1 MNEKNES
8 TMTLEEQD
16 YYKNSV
22 AQATGIYST
31 ALFSPSSIIK
41 DTELGS
47 GTFVIIGGVKGL
59 LTNDHV
65 AKIFIDKNLSY
76 VHILYSA
83 PDSKILQFENI
94 IRIPA
99 LAPGVGVDLAF
110 FALRPSAYEVIE
122 SLGKRFWDMDQSA
135 QEHKPFTVDD
145 SKAGIWVINGV
156 VAEGKKRQYG
166 VSTPPYNIIVV
177 YKGGSNIVIP
187 STIEYGTCSYEAP
200 INLMVTLDYITCPIQ
215 TKNKVPKSFCGLS
228 GGALWK
234 VIFKDK
240 QIQNIILYGVATEYG
255 PKEKAQF
262 FKCRGPVTL
271 FQVFYPFCLG
281 ILCGIANSKQ

>member
-110 FALRPSAYEVIE
+110 LLCVQAPMK
-122 SLGKRFWDMDQSA
+122 SLKVWAKGFGTW
-135 QEHKPFTVDD
+135 T
-145 SKAGIWVINGV
+145 N
-156 VAEGKKRQYG
+156 
-166 VSTPPYNIIVV
+166 PPKN
-177 YKGGSNIVIP
+177 
-187 STIEYGTCSYEAP
+187 
-200 INLMVTLDYITCPIQ
+200 INLSL
-215 TKNKVPKSFCGLS
+215 
-228 GGALWK
+228 
-234 VIFKDK
+234 
-240 QIQNIILYGVATEYG
+240 
-255 PKEKAQF
+255 
-262 FKCRGPVTL
+262 
-271 FQVFYPFCLG
+271 
-281 ILCGIANSKQ
+281 